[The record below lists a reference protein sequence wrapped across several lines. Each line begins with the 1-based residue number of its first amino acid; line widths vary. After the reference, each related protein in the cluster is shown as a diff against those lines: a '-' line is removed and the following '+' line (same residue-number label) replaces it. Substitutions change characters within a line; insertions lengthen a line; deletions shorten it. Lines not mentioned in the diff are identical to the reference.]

1 MGPPRAPRPSIA
13 QGGYPPGPPQ
23 DRAWHRGC
31 QSPPPGPTGPCTR
44 SRSGSPLCTRSG
56 RSPPTPLGCCTAGVS
71 GNEPRGSRSP
81 LGRWAMPS
89 LWCMPLPQARL
100 QSAPRVNDLSG
111 WLGCAASRS
120 TCDPACSCPA
130 WVPLLRRSP
139 PNYANRPLGVASC
152 PPAPL
157 GLAAPRSGQT
167 GAALRLLR
175 FARRGS
181 DSGLEPSHSPLRALI
196 LGGVRRGAPC
206 GGPKSALRTPPA
218 VQSPG
223 GVGGLRPLA

>member
-1 MGPPRAPRPSIA
+1 MAASPLPQAQLPIHAVAKRIA
-13 QGGYPPGPPQ
+13 TLHAKWAEPAHPPGLL
-23 DRAWHRGC
+23 H
-31 QSPPPGPTGPCTR
+31 
-44 SRSGSPLCTRSG
+44 RSGEWERTARIKVTSG
-56 RSPPTPLGCCTAGVS
+56 VV
-71 GNEPRGSRSP
+71 
-81 LGRWAMPS
+81 MPCRRYGMHGA
-89 LWCMPLPQARL
+89 LPLPQARL

-111 WLGCAASRS
+111 WLGCAARAR
-120 TCDPACSCPA
+120 CAIPLAPVPVG
-130 WVPLLRRSP
+130 VPLLWRSP